1 LRYLH
6 HERSYPVHDFDGFR
20 LRSLRHRRNLE
31 SGADRPGPYQID
43 RCWLGMLES
52 GDSPRGVQTVILLI
66 IILILV
72 FGFGGWQMG
81 PGVGW
86 YGGGGIGLILLIVLI
101 VLLLGGRL

>member
-6 HERSYPVHDFDGFR
+6 HERSYSIHDFDGFR

-31 SGADRPGPYQID
+31 PGAARSDAASARS
-43 RCWLGMLES
+43 RWLGVLES
-52 GDSPRGVQTVILLI
+52 GDYPRGIQTMILLI
-66 IILILV
+66 LILILV

-101 VLLLGGRL
+101 ILLFRG